1 MPRSAGRARSSSE
14 RDPRP
19 CHTPGVPMRPGKG
32 LFRASYAVRYRG
44 VAPGIGSLIV
54 SAMVPAR
61 RSPKGAKPLRSS
73 LPRCRTP
80 RPCACRHGLRGNWA
94 FPNLTRGKFGLED
107 TMAVAIKP
115 KSTQHTGLAQSMEG
129 SVAAWLVTFQLDE
142 GDSIHATISIP
153 LTGPPS
159 HHEAQEK
166 ALKMLRV
173 FLNDAC
179 DAANKFRFSN

>member
-1 MPRSAGRARSSSE
+1 MDCAAIGHFPTRCA
-14 RDPRP
+14 
-19 CHTPGVPMRPGKG
+19 PGVGVRHRGKEE
-32 LFRASYAVRYRG
+32 R
-44 VAPGIGSLIV
+44 
-54 SAMVPAR
+54 
-61 RSPKGAKPLRSS
+61 KGRV
-73 LPRCRTP
+73 CVE
-80 RPCACRHGLRGNWA
+80 
-94 FPNLTRGKFGLED
+94 GKFGSED

-166 ALKMLRV
+166 ALKML
-173 FLNDAC
+173 F
-179 DAANKFRFSN
+179 